1 MIERTPRENVLKDL
15 QISLFGT
22 KIVEM
27 IDTATVW
34 ETLLVLCCAVSFK
47 AKKEPPKSF

>member
-1 MIERTPRENVLKDL
+1 MIERTPRENVLKVL
-15 QISLFGT
+15 QTSLFGT